1 MDERLLPAVVLG
13 IDTPIG
19 LAIVRDLGRRGVPVY
34 GVARSA
40 RALGMA
46 SRHLARGMVRAA
58 GEAGTLAQLQTL
70 AADLGPACLFAIAE
84 SDITWLNGA
93 RAQLPAYRMMFADAD
108 RMARVL
114 HKDRTYAAAAAAGI
128 DVPHTVHPRSMA
140 QAAALAPCL
149 RYPVVLK
156 WANPNAVAA
165 RLRAAGLAL
174 EKLCQ
179 CADAPALL
187 ARLSRYEGLGTYPMV
202 QEYRPGHGL
211 GQFVLMQGGVA
222 YCRFQHC
229 RLHEWPP
236 EGGISTLCESIALT
250 DHVELMARSVALL
263 RALDWEGVAM
273 VEYRYDPATG
283 RAALMEVNGRF
294 WGSLPLA
301 CQAGASFPWL
311 CYQLLGLGLAVHQPA
326 YTAGLRCRFMV
337 PETRR
342 LLRVLAS
349 RQPGR
354 WRTLCS
360 YLADFTRA
368 DTRYFVHDRDDRGPM
383 LRDLRNMGAGALS
396 RLRTRLV
403 TTVAAAVT
411 AAVAMA
417 KRS

>member
-1 MDERLLPAVVLG
+1 MDKRLLPAVLLG

-34 GVARSA
+34 GIARSA

-46 SRHLARGMVRAA
+46 SRHLARGLVREA
-58 GEAGTLAQLQTL
+58 GDAGTLAQLQAL
-70 AADLGPACLFAIAE
+70 AAELGPACLFAIAE
-84 SDITWLNGA
+84 SDITWLNGV

-114 HKDRTYAAAAAAGI
+114 YKDRTYEAAAAAGI

-140 QAAALAPCL
+140 QAAALAPGL

-165 RLRAAGLAL
+165 PLRAAGLAL
-174 EKLCQ
+174 EKLCY

-187 ARLSRYEGLGTYPMV
+187 ARLSRYESLGTYPMV
-202 QEYRPGHGL
+202 QEYRAGRGL

-222 YCRFQHC
+222 HCRFQHC

-236 EGGISTLCESIALT
+236 EGGVSTLCESIALT
-250 DHVELMARSVALL
+250 DHVALMAQSVALL

-311 CYQLLGLGLAVHQPA
+311 CYQLLGLGRAVRQPA
-326 YTAGLRCRFMV
+326 YTAGVRCRFMV

-342 LLRVLAS
+342 LLRVLAG
-349 RQPGR
+349 RQPDR
-354 WRTLCS
+354 WRTLGS
-360 YLADFTRA
+360 YLAGFTRA
-368 DTRYFVHDRDDRGPM
+368 DTRYFVYDRDDRAPM
-383 LRDLRNMGAGALS
+383 WRDLRNMGAGAMG

-403 TTVAAAVT
+403 T
-411 AAVAMA
+411 AVAMA
-417 KRS
+417 RRS